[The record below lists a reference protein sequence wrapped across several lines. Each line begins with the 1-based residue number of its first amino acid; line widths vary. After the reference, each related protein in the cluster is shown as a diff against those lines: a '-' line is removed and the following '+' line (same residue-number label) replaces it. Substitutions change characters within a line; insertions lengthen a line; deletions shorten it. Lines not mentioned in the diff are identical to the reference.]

1 MTGKSIDELQVA
13 DRAEMVR
20 RVGPA
25 DVAAFV
31 EATGDDNPLH
41 GNDIFAARTPF
52 RTPIAPGILTAG
64 LASAVIGTRLP
75 GPGSVYVSQTLKF
88 LRPVRVGDLITA
100 RVEVVEILPEKNR
113 VRLITECV
121 NDRGETVLQGEAW
134 VLPPRALVRR
144 PMPTRALARA
154 A

>member
-1 MTGKSIDELQVA
+1 MKGKSIDELRVT

-64 LASAVIGTRLP
+64 LVSAVIGTRLP

-100 RVEVVEILPEKNR
+100 RVEVVEILPERNR
-113 VRLITECV
+113 VRLVTECV
-121 NDRGETVLQGEAW
+121 NDRRESVLQGEAW
-134 VLPPRALVRR
+134 VVPPRAVLRR
-144 PMPTRALARA
+144 PMPATTLARA